1 MTLFSRACIGDRVMC
16 VADYRGMPRI
26 LYEVIPIRN
35 DWFKEVTLS
44 EEEGRKILRD
54 VVTSP

>member
-1 MTLFSRACIGDRVMC
+1 MC

-26 LYEVIPIRN
+26 LYEVIPVRN